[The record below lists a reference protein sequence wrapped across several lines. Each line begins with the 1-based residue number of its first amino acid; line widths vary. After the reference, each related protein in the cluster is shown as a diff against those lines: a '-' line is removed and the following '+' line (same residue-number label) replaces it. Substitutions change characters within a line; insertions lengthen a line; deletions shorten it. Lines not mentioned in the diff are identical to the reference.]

1 MWGTPKALQMDWT
14 ALADELCEGP
24 KMAAT
29 PKESWSHADGVAR
42 KNNKQKKTK
51 RQLVSCFGYAFKF
64 HYISYSQMFSF
75 FLSTCHPKQPKNK
88 QNRWLVISSAQ
99 QIILIP
105 TVEFSFIAA
114 SGSERCL
121 YKLDLCLGRKEN
133 IFHTVPLWLWLMW
146 ANKERGKKK
155 MGTLGEK
162 NSKLISLATVRTSQG
177 IFGHFSP
184 LR

>member
-1 MWGTPKALQMDWT
+1 ML
-14 ALADELCEGP
+14 LCF
-24 KMAAT
+24 T
-29 PKESWSHADGVAR
+29 ISHI
-42 KNNKQKKTK
+42 
-51 RQLVSCFGYAFKF
+51 LCSIFF
-64 HYISYSQMFSF
+64 F
-75 FLSTCHPKQPKNK
+75 FLSTCHPKQPKHK
-88 QNRWLVISSAQ
+88 QNRCLIISSAQ
-99 QIILIP
+99 RIILIP

-121 YKLDLCLGRKEN
+121 YKLDLCLSRKEN

-177 IFGHFSP
+177 ILVIFLPFVSSTLFKLCQLVAHFNK
-184 LR
+184 